1 MFTNTETGEKIQDK
15 NYAFYY
21 ECGERARK
29 AAAAKAARLIVV
41 ADERDEVA
49 ELAESIG
56 DDVADVDAFHAYAE
70 AYYAHGVAEW
80 AGNVT
85 VSEVAEMIEGFEDAF
100 SGTWQSEREYTEEL
114 IDAGC
119 FGEVEGP
126 LSRYIDT
133 DSLARDLFINDYF
146 SLDAPGGLVWVF
158 QNV

>member
-15 NYAFYY
+15 NYAIYY
-21 ECGERARK
+21 RCGERARK

-56 DDVADVDAFHAYAE
+56 DDVADVDAFHAYSE
-70 AYYAHGVAEW
+70 AYYAHEVAEW

-85 VSEVAEMIEGFEDAF
+85 VDEVKAMVDGFEDAF

-114 IDAGC
+114 IEEGI
-119 FGEVEGP
+119 FGEMEGILSGYLDVE
-126 LSRYIDT
+126 
-133 DSLARDLFINDYF
+133 SLTRDLFVNDYL
-146 SLDAPGGLVWVF
+146 SLNAPGGLVWVF
-158 QNV
+158 QNL